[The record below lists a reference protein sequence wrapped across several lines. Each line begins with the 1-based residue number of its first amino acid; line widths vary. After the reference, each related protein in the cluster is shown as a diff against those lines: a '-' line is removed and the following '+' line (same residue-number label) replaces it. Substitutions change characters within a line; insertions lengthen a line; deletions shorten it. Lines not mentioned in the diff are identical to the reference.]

1 MVIAAILSRGGNVHK
16 PPTRLQVYP
25 GVARPAIALPALPD
39 IAAICYRAP
48 YGPDWS
54 SSPVQLFGDSLD
66 SNPRL
71 SRRRM
76 FRRGDGPGACPAATF
91 APRRDRQARHA
102 PCRSD
107 RRLSAVQFSRS
118 GDIEIP

>member
-1 MVIAAILSRGGNVHK
+1 MLIAVILSCGGNVHK

-25 GVARPAIALPALPD
+25 GVARPAIALPPLPG

-48 YGPDWS
+48 YGPDQS
-54 SSPVQLFGDSLD
+54 SSPAPLFGDPLVSK
-66 SNPRL
+66 SRL
-71 SRRRM
+71 SPPRI
-76 FRRGDGPGACPAATF
+76 FRRGGPGPCPAATF
-91 APRRDRQARHA
+91 PPRRDRQARHA

-118 GDIEIP
+118 GDIEI